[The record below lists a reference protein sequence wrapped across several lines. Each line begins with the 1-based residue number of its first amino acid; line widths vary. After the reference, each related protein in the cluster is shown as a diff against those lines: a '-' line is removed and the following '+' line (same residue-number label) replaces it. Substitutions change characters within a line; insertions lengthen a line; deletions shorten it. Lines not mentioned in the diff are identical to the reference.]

1 MEKRDMMMGEFRF
14 VILILCVYL
23 CSIRFIHGQNVL
35 SRRAITSTLL
45 DPSKYDSNIVPDF
58 DEEYPTNVTIQITIH
73 DMHSISETTMEYSV
87 DVYLRMWWRDER
99 LDFSGLSNISKLE
112 LDSKSLGNVWQPDIF
127 FENEKRATVHSVTT
141 TNKLVHIL
149 RNGTVVYS
157 IRLSLAL
164 SCTML
169 LQYYPFD
176 SQRCPLIIQ
185 SFGYTQ
191 DNINLDWYKISPVS
205 AENLEMPQFELAEDD
220 ITTSD
225 YSSPY
230 SQTGTFSTLKAE
242 LHLTRKVGFYFL
254 QVFVPAVLLVVL
266 SWVSFWVDPNAVP
279 ARVSLGVTCVLTMTT
294 QSAGIRQSL
303 PPVSYVK
310 AIDVWMFVCLLF
322 VFAALLEFAY
332 VNVLLRRKAPVSHEA
347 YELRKT
353 DGEDTKNEK
362 DEVKGRGA
370 KILEFIRS
378 PAPDAKTKAK
388 RVDIVSRFLFP
399 ISFIL
404 FLIIFFMVCGLAKH
418 PPPDDD

>member
-1 MEKRDMMMGEFRF
+1 MERDLSIM
-14 VILILCVYL
+14 YL
-23 CSIRFIHGQNVL
+23 TVLACLYFIIGINGQNL
-35 SRRAITSTLL
+35 TRRQITSYLL
-45 DPSKYDSNIVPDF
+45 DPSRYDPNVVPDF

-87 DVYLRMWWRDER
+87 DIYLRLWWRDER
-99 LDFSGLSNISKLE
+99 LDYSDKSNSTKLE
-112 LDSKSLGNVWQPDIF
+112 LDSKNIGNVWQPDIF
-127 FENEKRATVHSVTT
+127 FENEKRASVHTVTT
-141 TNKLVHIL
+141 TNKLMHIF
-149 RNGTVVYS
+149 RNGTVIYS

-164 SCTML
+164 SCTMM

-176 SQRCPLIIQ
+176 SQRCPIFVQ
-185 SFGYTQ
+185 SFGYTE
-191 DNINLDWYKISPVS
+191 DNINLDWYYNNPVS
-205 AENLEMPQFELAEDD
+205 AENLEMPQFELNEDE
-220 ITTSD
+220 IITSD

-242 LHLTRKVGFYFL
+242 LQLTRKVGFYFL
-254 QVFVPAVLLVVL
+254 QVFIPGVLLVVL

-294 QSAGIRQSL
+294 QSSGIRQSL

-332 VNVLLRRKAPVSHEA
+332 VNVLLRKKSQEKKRET
-347 YELRKT
+347 YEMTDVNDREDKNGKDDERSRKT
-353 DGEDTKNEK
+353 
-362 DEVKGRGA
+362 
-370 KILEFIRS
+370 KIVECLTT

-388 RVDIVSRFLFP
+388 RVDIVSRFVFP

-404 FLIIFFMVCGLAKH
+404 FLFIFFMVCGLAK
-418 PPPDDD
+418 PPLPDSS